1 MAEAPLYPT
10 PGLLVIDLDCL
21 LAVSLLAD
29 VRPCNLA
36 GVQVLLIIL
45 GCVFTFRQSA

>member
-1 MAEAPLYPT
+1 MAEAPLYPS

-29 VRPCNLA
+29 VTALQPCRYA
-36 GVQVLLIIL
+36 
-45 GCVFTFRQSA
+45 SAVNYTRLCFHI